1 MIDFREDHITYRNFT
16 AEELAEERGYY
27 AQLITEV
34 KRAMSG
40 IGASK
45 YALGLELKR
54 LYESDVYCTDPGWV
68 SPCKSDDGTISCY
81 LCSYVFFRECEKN
94 FDLDKSQVSRYM
106 NIVDEF
112 GDGEN
117 GLKQE
122 WSAYSWSQLVE
133 LLPLTP
139 EERKEITP
147 EMTIKAIRAYKE
159 KLVATSQQ
167 EKSSGK
173 ADEIAVATSQ
183 QKDYWIKSVNFPAN
197 SGMQYLRFIGCSVKY
212 VCDQVLQAEA
222 KIAELKQKLA
232 DLEALSAPKSD
243 ESGEINYQ

>member
-16 AEELAEERGYY
+16 AEELAEEREYY

-159 KLVATSQQ
+159 NLVATSQQ
-167 EKSSGK
+167 DKPSDKTS
-173 ADEIAVATSQ
+173 VATSQ
-183 QKDYWIKSVNFPAN
+183 QKDYFIKLTDFPRT
-197 SGMQYLRFIGCSVKY
+197 SSLTYIRFVGCSVRF

-222 KIAELKQKLA
+222 KISELKQKLA
-232 DLEALSAPKSD
+232 ELEALSAPKNDGND
-243 ESGEINYQ
+243 ELFY